1 MGDKHKPWPI
11 GPVTISPLF
20 DFLFISLGLS
30 LLFDLLLVDPCD
42 SICIGLLL
50 LSSSIILHSLAHARL
65 LSRFMNHP
73 IVQVGSLNHQIAAEF
88 LY

>member
-65 LSRFMNHP
+65 LSSD
-73 IVQVGSLNHQIAAEF
+73 QVYESSNRSSRITESSDCC
-88 LY
+88 